1 MLTGVQRVTFIEA
14 TWDRFQA
21 AQEINELYTS
31 GADGLFVTLK
41 ELGIDPER
49 EVPQTEPI

>member
-1 MLTGVQRVTFIEA
+1 VTFIET
-14 TWDRFQA
+14 TWDRFQV
-21 AQEINELYTS
+21 AQEINELYAS

-49 EVPQTEPI
+49 EVPLREAGVE